1 MTGLKVVFAG
11 TPGFG
16 IPCLNA
22 IHNSPHT
29 LVAVYTQPDRQSG
42 RGRTLQGSAV
52 KSWALDH
59 QVPVMQP
66 LNFKTQQSIDEL
78 AALKPDVMVVIA
90 YGLLLPPSVLS
101 IPRFG
106 CINVHGSLLPRWRG
120 ASPIQQAILHG
131 DPVTGICIM
140 QMDKGMDTGPVLAS
154 VPYTILPTDT
164 SGSLQEILSVL
175 AVDPL
180 LSVLGALQSEPVVPV
195 LQDDQYVTYAPK
207 ITKQDAR
214 IDWQQSAAQITQ
226 QIRAF
231 NPAPIA
237 WTQWGN
243 DMVRIY
249 SAHREESTHAAL
261 AGTVLSIGKHGLRV
275 VAGDGHVVCIE
286 TLQLPGGQVMPVQA
300 FSSSSR
306 AQALAGQVFQ

>member
-22 IHNSPHT
+22 INDSPHT
-29 LVAVYTQPDRQSG
+29 LAAVYTQPDRQSG
-42 RGRTLQGSAV
+42 RGRTLQASAV
-52 KSWALDH
+52 KSWALAH

-66 LNFKTQQSIDEL
+66 LNFKTQQSVDEL
-78 AALKPDVMVVIA
+78 AALEPDVMVVIA

-101 IPRFG
+101 LPRFG

-120 ASPIQQAILHG
+120 ASPIQQALLHG

-140 QMDKGMDTGPVLAS
+140 QMDKGMDTGPVLTS
-154 VPYTILPTDT
+154 VSYTIAPTDT
-164 SGSLQEILSVL
+164 SGALQEILSTR
-175 AVDPL
+175 AVEPL
-180 LSVLGALQSEPVVPV
+180 LSVLGSLESGQVVPC

-214 IDWQQSAAQITQ
+214 INWQQSVAQITR

-243 DMVRIY
+243 DVIRIY
-249 SAHREESTHAAL
+249 SAKSAENTHPAAP
-261 AGTVLSIGKHGLRV
+261 GTVLSIDKHGLRV
-275 VAGDGHVVCIE
+275 AAGDGGAVCIE

-300 FSSSSR
+300 FCSSSR
-306 AQALAGQVFQ
+306 AQALAGQVLE